1 MLSKIQIERLILH
14 TQEQLDSLKENNL
27 LNVAPDMIAYR
38 RGLIAAWKLVLTM
51 DPATI
56 NNKPINKENIND
68 TRPNVD

>member
-1 MLSKIQIERLILH
+1 MLTTNQIERLILH

-68 TRPNVD
+68 TRSNVD

>member
-1 MLSKIQIERLILH
+1 MLTTNQIERLILH

-27 LNVAPDMIAYR
+27 LHVAPDMIAYR